1 MSMAIR
7 IYLLLSIIFFVKF
20 GYTQDPLKN
29 PIIPLTPNAAS
40 QEVKVD
46 LNGAVAPGHVFE
58 KDYRL
63 TSLEELKDVLGIL
76 KSSNEKD

>member
-1 MSMAIR
+1 MRPA
-7 IYLLLSIIFFVKF
+7 L
-20 GYTQDPLKN
+20 
-29 PIIPLTPNAAS
+29 
-40 QEVKVD
+40 EVKVD